1 MVAGQVSSA
10 GSAAEALYTLGS
22 GPGAQGAV
30 WFPCV
35 VPTPPPLTLGQ
46 PRTHPWFPCH
56 GPRARAAC
64 HGTGRAPASPRFP
77 PAWGRGGRRRG
88 PGAEE
93 LALSPPVLQTG
104 RRGVPPERAGCGS
117 ASERGPW
124 PGLGPAARPG
134 AGWSPWPFLE
144 ESLASVATENC
155 VQGLSLAHPTGSWM
169 EPCFRSCGIF
179 KRLSTGLRDDEQR
192 A

>member
-1 MVAGQVSSA
+1 MS
-10 GSAAEALYTLGS
+10 
-22 GPGAQGAV
+22 
-30 WFPCV
+30 
-35 VPTPPPLTLGQ
+35 PLI
-46 PRTHPWFPCH
+46 
-56 GPRARAAC
+56 
-64 HGTGRAPASPRFP
+64 
-77 PAWGRGGRRRG
+77 
-88 PGAEE
+88 
-93 LALSPPVLQTG
+93 LQTG

-169 EPCFRSCGIF
+169 EPCFRSCGVF